1 MKFDQKAFD
10 EYLDGLGLRG
20 KTFTPETLSKMTTQE
35 LLSLRMIGLS
45 DKEELDMMSESEKNF
60 IDRMHSQTPCQ
71 LTAVEEK
78 RAEKVREEIE
88 EYMKEMY
95 KAH

>member
-1 MKFDQKAFD
+1 M
-10 EYLDGLGLRG
+10 
-20 KTFTPETLSKMTTQE
+20 TSKNLT
-35 LLSLRMIGLS
+35 
-45 DKEELDMMSESEKNF
+45 ESEKNF